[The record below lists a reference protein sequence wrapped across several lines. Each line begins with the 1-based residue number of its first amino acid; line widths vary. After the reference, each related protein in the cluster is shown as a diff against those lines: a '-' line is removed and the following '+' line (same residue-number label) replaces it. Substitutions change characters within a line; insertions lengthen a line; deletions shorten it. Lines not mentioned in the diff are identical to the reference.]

1 MPTAR
6 EPSSEIDAHHSGVK
20 RAGLIGH
27 PIAHS
32 RSPAMQQAAFDA
44 LGVSAR
50 YELWDAPDAA
60 ALAGRV
66 AALRQPGMLGANVTI
81 PWKEAVIPLLDDL
94 DDSAYR
100 IAGAVNTITCEETA
114 HGVRL
119 TGHNT
124 DAPALDRT
132 LDKLGAWTNARTD
145 ARRMLIL
152 GAGGAAQAAL
162 GIACMRGIGPWL
174 AARRVEAGQEA
185 MAKLAAR
192 LPVSASWRDNVIA
205 LDDHSAL
212 AATLSECQ
220 ILINTT
226 PVGVGNTSASPLP
239 LDLLAALP
247 PGGIVLDL
255 IYTPPETALVR
266 AARARGLRAGGGLPM
281 LLYQG
286 ALAFTLWT
294 GQPAPL
300 DVMRRAL
307 DIG

>member
-1 MPTAR
+1 MPTVR

-32 RSPAMQQAAFDA
+32 RSPAMQQAAFGA
-44 LGVSAR
+44 LGISAR
-50 YELWDAPDAA
+50 YEPWDAPDAA

-66 AALRQPGMLGANVTI
+66 AALRQLDMLGANITI

-94 DDSAYR
+94 DDSAYH
-100 IAGAVNTITCEETA
+100 IAGAVNTITRAETA

-119 TGHNT
+119 TGYNT
-124 DAPALDRT
+124 DAPALDQT
-132 LDKLGAWTNARTD
+132 LDKQGAWSGAQ
-145 ARRMLIL
+145 RMLIL

-162 GIACMRGIGPWL
+162 GIAFMRGVEPWL
-174 AARRVEAGQEA
+174 AARRAETAREA

-192 LPVSASWRDNVIA
+192 LPVPEHWRDHTLA
-205 LDDHSAL
+205 LDDLSTL
-212 AATLSECQ
+212 TATLRDSQ
-220 ILINTT
+220 ILINAT
-226 PVGVGNTSASPLP
+226 PVGVGDAGASPLP

-247 PGGIVLDL
+247 SGAAVLDL
-255 IYTPPETALVR
+255 IYAPPETALIR
-266 AARARGLRAGGGLPM
+266 AARVRGLRAEGGLPM

-300 DVMRRAL
+300 DVMSHAL
-307 DIG
+307 AIE